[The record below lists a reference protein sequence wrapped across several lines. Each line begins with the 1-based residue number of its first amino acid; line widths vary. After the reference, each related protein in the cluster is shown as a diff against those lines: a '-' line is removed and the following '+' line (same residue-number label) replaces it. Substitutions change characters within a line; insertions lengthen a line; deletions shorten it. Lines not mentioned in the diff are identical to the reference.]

1 MGEERLTSRERV
13 LMSLNH
19 EEPDRIPID
28 LGSARSTGINAI
40 AYRDLKQYLQ
50 INEGDVKVFDI
61 KQLLAIPEQIILE
74 RFGCDVVMLQGI
86 KPSLGLR
93 LEDWKE
99 WKLPVDGGKCLVPGG
114 FKPAMQNDGSEA
126 IFDSRGHLL
135 AKRPKDGLYF
145 DEFYHPL
152 EEATTQEEVD
162 MLPLPEI
169 TEEELTYLACRAKEL
184 HGTTGYAIS
193 GATSFSLFEKG
204 TKDFGYETFLTNL
217 YIEPEMI
224 EYYLD
229 RLTRAYIVWFEK
241 YMDAVGDYI
250 QIVQNNDDLGM
261 QQGMIISPEL
271 YRRFFKP
278 RHEKIIKAIKN
289 KRKDVFIFLHSCGS
303 IYPVMNDLIEAGF
316 EIFNPVQFN
325 AADMD
330 PQRLKNEFGSKCI
343 FWGGGVDTQNTLAYG
358 SVDEVVAEA
367 KKMIKIFSPGGGF
380 VFNAVHNIQSG
391 VAPEKI
397 VALYE
402 NARKYGI
409 ADFYKGDN

>member
-1 MGEERLTSRERV
+1 MGDKLTSRERV
-13 LMSLNH
+13 LLSLNH

-40 AYRDLKQYLQ
+40 AYRDLLQYLQ
-50 INEGDVKVFDI
+50 LNSDVKVFDV
-61 KQLLAIPEQIILE
+61 KQLLAIPGQNILE
-74 RFGCDVVMLQGI
+74 RFGCDVVMLHGI
-86 KPSLGLR
+86 RPSLGLS
-93 LEDWKE
+93 LDEWKE
-99 WKLPVDGGKCLVPGG
+99 GRLPVDGGRCLVPAG
-114 FKPAMQNDGSEA
+114 FNPVMQSDGSEA
-126 IFDSRGHLL
+126 IFDCAGHLL

-152 EEATTQEEVD
+152 EEAVSREEVD
-162 MLPLPEI
+162 MLPMPEI
-169 TEEELTYLACRAKEL
+169 SDDELAYLSRRAKEL
-184 HGTTGYAIS
+184 YEKTDYAIS

-217 YIEPEMI
+217 YTEPELV

-229 RLTRAYIVWFEK
+229 KLTAAYIVWMEK
-241 YMDAVGDYI
+241 YLDAVGDYI

-289 KRKDVFIFLHSCGS
+289 KKKGVFVFLHSCGS

-316 EIFNPVQFN
+316 EIFNPVQYN

-330 PQRLKNEFGSKCI
+330 PQRLKKEFGRKCT

-358 SVDEVVAEA
+358 TADDVAAEA
-367 KKMIKIFSPGGGF
+367 KKMIQIFSPGGGF
-380 VFNAVHNIQSG
+380 IFNAVHNIQAG
-391 VAPEKI
+391 VAPDKI
-397 VALYE
+397 VALYDT
-402 NARKYGI
+402 AKKYGV
-409 ADFYKGDN
+409 ADFYKGEN